1 MSNTISTMENLIELH
16 QLIKI
21 EMTGTSAQ
29 LAEKM
34 RLTRRCIQFYLN
46 DLRLYGAVIG
56 FNKARNSYYYI
67 NDFNIE
73 FSIKISV
80 CD

>member
-16 QLIKI
+16 KLIKI

-34 RLTRRCIQFYLN
+34 RMSKRAIQYYLN
-46 DLRLYGAVIG
+46 DLRLYGAVID
-56 FNKARNSYYYI
+56 FNKVRNTYYYI

-73 FSIKISV
+73 FTIKISV